1 MSPTAEAD
9 ELLDRA
15 RSGDQRAFASLV
27 GPHRR
32 ELELHCYRIL
42 GSRTEAEDAVQETL
56 TSAWRGMDGFQ
67 GRSSLRTWLYT
78 IATRAS
84 LRSAQSRPPR
94 MLSWD
99 LSPARDPL
107 GDLGPPD
114 LAAPWLEPWP
124 GSADDPADRAT
135 RRETVSLAFLAAVQ
149 RLPPNQ
155 RAVLILRDVLDFSA
169 AETAGMLD
177 TSVASANSAL
187 QRARATLSAA
197 NDPRAL
203 PAAVPDA
210 DERRLVD
217 AFVTAFEAGDV
228 DAIVGLLAKD
238 VAFTMP
244 PLHAWFDGVDDVAV
258 FLRHRSLVTPWR
270 VVRRLLVNGGPAVLA
285 EQRTDDGWRPGAL
298 TVLTVRG
305 GSISWIASFL
315 DPADLAAAVSSEES
329 GSSDDFGSDR

>member
-1 MSPTAEAD
+1 MPPTVDAD
-9 ELLDRA
+9 ALLDRA
-15 RSGDQRAFASLV
+15 RAGDERAFASLV

-42 GSRTEAEDAVQETL
+42 GSRAEAEDAVQETL
-56 TSAWRGMDGFQ
+56 TSAWRAMEGFQ

-99 LSPARDPL
+99 LDPARDPL

-114 LAAPWLEPWP
+114 RAAPWLEPWI
-124 GSADDPADRAT
+124 GSADDPANLAA

-169 AETAGMLD
+169 AETARMLD
-177 TSVASANSAL
+177 TSVASVTSAL
-187 QRARATLSAA
+187 QRARTTLSAGDRPGVPSA
-197 NDPRAL
+197 AAPDPE
-203 PAAVPDA
+203 
-210 DERRLVD
+210 ERRLVD

-228 DAIVGLLAKD
+228 DAVVRLLAKD

-244 PLHAWFDGVDDVAV
+244 PLHAWFDGVDDVSA

-270 VVRRLLVNGGPAVLA
+270 VVRRLTVNGGPALLA
-285 EQRTDDGWRPGAL
+285 EQRTADGWRPGAL
-298 TVLTVRG
+298 MALTVRDG
-305 GSISWIASFL
+305 RIAWIASFL
-315 DPADLAAAVSSEES
+315 DPDDLAQAAS
-329 GSSDDFGSDR
+329 GGDFAPDR

>member
-1 MSPTAEAD
+1 VPPTADAD

-15 RSGDQRAFASLV
+15 RSGDERAFASLI

-56 TSAWRGMDGFQ
+56 TSAWRAMDRFE
-67 GRSSLRTWLYT
+67 GRSSLRSWLYT
-78 IATRAS
+78 IATHAS
-84 LRSAQSRPPR
+84 LRSARSRPPR
-94 MLSWD
+94 VLSWD
-99 LSPARDPL
+99 VSPSRDPL

-114 LAAPWLEPWP
+114 LSTPWLEPWI
-124 GSADDPADRAT
+124 GSADDPAELIA
-135 RRETVSLAFLAAVQ
+135 RRETVSLAFLSAVQ

-169 AETAGMLD
+169 AESARMLD

-187 QRARATLSAA
+187 QRARATLSAP
-197 NDPRAL
+197 DDRA
-203 PAAVPDA
+203 ATVADA

-228 DAIVGLLAKD
+228 DAVVGLLARD

-244 PLHAWFDGVDDVAV
+244 PLHAWFAGVDDVAA
-258 FLRHRSLVTPWR
+258 FLRHRSLTTPWR
-270 VVRRLLVNGGPAVLA
+270 VVRRLHVNGAPALLA
-285 EQRTDDGWRPGAL
+285 EQHAGDGWRPGAL
-298 TVLTVRG
+298 MALTVRDG
-305 GSISWIASFL
+305 RIGWIASFL
-315 DPADLAAAVSSEES
+315 DPADLAAAVGSD
-329 GSSDDFGSDR
+329 GFSSDR

>member
-1 MSPTAEAD
+1 MPPALDAD
-9 ELLDRA
+9 ELLHRA
-15 RSGDQRAFASLV
+15 RSGDERAFAELI

-56 TSAWRGMDGFQ
+56 TSAWRAMGRFE

-99 LSPARDPL
+99 VSPARDPL
-107 GDLGPPD
+107 GDLGGPD
-114 LAAPWLEPWP
+114 LTAPWLEPWI
-124 GSADDPADRAT
+124 GSPDDPAELAA

-169 AETAGMLD
+169 ADTARILD

-187 QRARATLSAA
+187 QRARATLTAGSDLPGAA
-197 NDPRAL
+197 A
-203 PAAVPDA
+203 DA

-228 DAIVGLLAKD
+228 DGVVALLAKD

-244 PLHAWFDGVDDVAV
+244 PLRAWFDGVEDVAA

-270 VVRRLLVNGGPAVLA
+270 VRRRLLVNGTPALLA
-285 EQRTDDGWRPGAL
+285 DQRAGDGWRPGAL
-298 TVLTVRG
+298 MVLTVRSG
-305 GSISWIASFL
+305 RISWIASFL
-315 DPADLAAAVSSEES
+315 DPADLAEA
-329 GSSDDFGSDR
+329 DLPSDR